1 MIGEPGRGTPM
12 VVKQWVFRDVNRDQ
26 RLALAQA
33 LSISPIT
40 ASVLLARGVVTQEQ
54 AGYWLSP
61 QQAVIHD
68 PFLLPDM
75 ERAVDR
81 LHRAVEAGESICFY
95 GDYDVDGIAATSL
108 YVTFFKSLGATVASY
123 IPHRVREGYGLNEA
137 AIRRLAQDGVQLLV
151 TSDCG
156 TTAHHEVEVAN
167 GLGLDMIITDHH
179 QVDARLPPALALLN
193 PYRPDSSYPFQGL
206 CSGGLAYKVVT
217 AYQEKYGW
225 GELAAETMLD
235 LVALSTV
242 ADVVPLQNENRFFVR
257 EGLAQITR
265 GARCGIRALKRVAR
279 IERDCDAGIVAF
291 RLAPRIN
298 AAGRLAHADIGVRL
312 LTTESD
318 GEARD
323 LAEQLERLNRE
334 RQKIEEGT
342 TAEALAM
349 VKGSELPAAL
359 VVAARHWHLGVVGIV
374 AARLV
379 ERYHRPAVV
388 IAVNEQGIGKGS
400 ARSVPGFD
408 LYQALSSCRDLLEGF
423 GGHPAAAGLTIKEAR
438 LPEFRDRFAEVAA
451 GWAGDRSSP
460 PLLHVDAE
468 VDLREID
475 QQLVRELGLLHPFGA
490 GNPEPTLA
498 VKNLSILNQ
507 RVVGD
512 GHLKLTVRHGN
523 SRPFD
528 SIGFRMGSLAEL
540 GLSAERAIDLVFV
553 PELNHWNGL
562 DRVQLRIRDLKA
574 SQSW

>member
-1 MIGEPGRGTPM
+1 M
-12 VVKQWVFRDVNRDQ
+12 VVKQWVFRDVNRVQ

-40 ASVLLARGVVTQEQ
+40 ASVLLARGVATQEQ

-61 QQAVIHD
+61 QQAAVHD

-81 LHRAVEAGESICFY
+81 LHRAVTGGEPICFY
-95 GDYDVDGIAATSL
+95 GDYDVDGISATSL
-108 YVTFFKSLGATVASY
+108 YVTFFRSLGGRVTAY
-123 IPHRVREGYGLNEA
+123 IPHRIQEGYGLNER
-137 AIRRLAQDGVQLLV
+137 AISRLAQDGVRLLV

-156 TTAHHEVEVAN
+156 TTAHHEVAVAN
-167 GLGLDMIITDHH
+167 RLGLDVIVTDHH
-179 QVDARLPPALALLN
+179 QADASLPPALAVLN
-193 PYRPDSSYPFQGL
+193 PYRPDSVYPFRGL
-206 CSGGLAYKVVT
+206 CSGGLAYKVVA
-217 AYQEKYGW
+217 AYQEKYGR
-225 GELAAETMLD
+225 GELAADTMLD

-242 ADVVPLQNENRFFVR
+242 ADVVPLQDENRFFVR

-265 GARCGIRALKRVAR
+265 GARCGLRALKRVAG
-279 IERDCDAGIVAF
+279 IERDCNTGIVAF

-298 AAGRLAHADIGVRL
+298 AAGRLAHADVGVRL

-318 GEARD
+318 GEARE

-334 RQKIEEGT
+334 RQKIEEET
-342 TAEALAM
+342 TAEALSM
-349 VKGSELPAAL
+349 TKDQEMPAAL

-388 IAVNEQGIGKGS
+388 VAVNEQGIGKGS

-408 LYQALSSCRDLLEGF
+408 LYQALARCRDLLEGF
-423 GGHPAAAGLTIKEAR
+423 GGHPSAAGLTIQEAR
-438 LPEFRDRFAEVAA
+438 LPEFQERFAEVAA
-451 GWAGDRSSP
+451 GWAGGRSSL

-475 QQLVRELGLLHPFGA
+475 QRVVRELALLHPFGA

-512 GHLKLTVRHGN
+512 RHLKLTVRHGN

-540 GLSAERAIDLVFV
+540 GLSAERAIDLAFV
-553 PELNHWNGL
+553 PELNRWNGL
-562 DRVQLRIRDLKA
+562 DRIQLRIRDLKA
-574 SQSW
+574 SQSF